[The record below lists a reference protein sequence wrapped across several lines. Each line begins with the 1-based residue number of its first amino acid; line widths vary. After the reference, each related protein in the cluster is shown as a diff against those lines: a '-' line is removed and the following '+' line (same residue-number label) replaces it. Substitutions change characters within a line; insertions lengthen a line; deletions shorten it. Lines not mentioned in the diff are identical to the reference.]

1 MVADDDVWDVV
12 QRTRRQE
19 RKLKRQQAAI
29 SLFGSCFC
37 GRRRN
42 ANEDNHSDGDIEE
55 GRTRHE
61 CDPHDVIIGH
71 DDPPVEETPEP
82 RLPMPTAHAGEANVG
97 LQIRSMA
104 KSSSDE
110 ESSDV

>member
-19 RKLKRQQAAI
+19 RKLKRRQATI

-37 GRRRN
+37 SRRRN
-42 ANEDNHSDGDIEE
+42 ANEDNYPDGDIEE
-55 GRTRHE
+55 GRTPEE
-61 CDPHDVIIGH
+61 CDPHDVTTGR
-71 DDPPVEETPEP
+71 DDPPVEEATEP
-82 RLPMPTAHAGEANVG
+82 RLPMPAAHAGEANVG
-97 LQIRSMA
+97 LHIQRVA

-110 ESSDV
+110 ERSDI